1 MAEEPAPQGPALLA
15 MELICSGGGKS
26 SHASGVATRAVSLPA
41 LFDFRTPVLAG
52 QAGSGLRRWVCK

>member
-15 MELICSGGGKS
+15 MELICRGGGSKS

-52 QAGSGLRRWVCK
+52 RAGSGLRR